1 MWLFS
6 NVKDSGVFAKM
17 VFLWYVYNIIGG
29 IQMTQMEE
37 IIDMRD
43 YGYTIDQISVLVGI
57 SREQVERVINGVD
70 IRIC

>member
-1 MWLFS
+1 
-6 NVKDSGVFAKM
+6 
-17 VFLWYVYNIIGG
+17 
-29 IQMTQMEE
+29 MTQMEE